1 MNLGSAPKSGTMYAL
16 YKDRVEYR
24 KYQLED
30 LRTEAQ
36 LEENLLELHLF
47 DDVSEYRMVKA
58 DRGEIENCVNDANT
72 HFDDKY
78 VERIYVHPGYHMPE
92 QVEVINYITYDEND
106 LARINNYR
114 LREAT

>member
-1 MNLGSAPKSGTMYAL
+1 MNLGSAPQSGTMYAL

-114 LREAT
+114 LREAD